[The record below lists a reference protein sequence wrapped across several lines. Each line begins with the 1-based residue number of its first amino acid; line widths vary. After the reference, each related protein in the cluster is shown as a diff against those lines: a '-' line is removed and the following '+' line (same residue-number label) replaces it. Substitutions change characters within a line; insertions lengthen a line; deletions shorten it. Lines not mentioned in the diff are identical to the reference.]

1 MIEPTLQEL
10 QSRLV
15 DYLTG
20 NSSLSEFRDWFDLE
34 TWGIAAE
41 SDSLVRD
48 LAGEIELRLAEF
60 TNGHL
65 SENEVRRHLKNLL
78 PEVDFQL
85 PVTYREPLVE
95 MKLS

>member
-1 MIEPTLQEL
+1 MNEPTLQEL
-10 QSRLV
+10 QGRLSG
-15 DYLTG
+15 YLAG
-20 NSSLSEFRDWFDLE
+20 NSSLSEFRDWFDVE

-60 TNGHL
+60 TSGHL
-65 SENEVRRHLKNLL
+65 SENEVRRHLENLL

-85 PVTYREPLVE
+85 PVTYREPFVE
-95 MKLS
+95 MTSS